1 LLLTRPTILKF
12 LIYVKPMKYVIV
24 HLRISLRGSPNIHEQ
39 AGIWYNSQPDMAK
52 DKKGTDLLTRKDI
65 DVKEPGMY
73 KVVLLNDHYTTKEFV
88 VAVLVKVFHK
98 STPASWKIM
107 LTAHTTG
114 KAVVGLYTY
123 DIARTKVSQARN
135 MAKSEDYPLKLVI
148 EGA

>member
-1 LLLTRPTILKF
+1 
-12 LIYVKPMKYVIV
+12 M
-24 HLRISLRGSPNIHEQ
+24 G
-39 AGIWYNSQPDMAK
+39 K
-52 DKKGTDLLTRKDI
+52 DKKGTELLTRKD
-65 DVKEPGMY
+65 VATKEPSMY

-107 LTAHTTG
+107 ITAHTTG

-123 DIARTKVSQARN
+123 DIAKTKVSQARN